1 MNEET
6 INKII
11 SILIRVAKGKSSSFT
26 KLTTLIWFKLFFSF
40 FKAQVETKPNQNMNQ
55 SNKKISSKFLFKKII
70 LEKFDE
76 VLEAILLLMSH
87 E

>member
-1 MNEET
+1 M
-6 INKII
+6 
-11 SILIRVAKGKSSSFT
+11 AKGKSSSFT

-40 FKAQVETKPNQNMNQ
+40 FKAQVENKPKENSSQMNGQNLNSSKRMNQ
-55 SNKKISSKFLFKKII
+55 SKFLFKKII

-87 E
+87 

>member
-1 MNEET
+1 MSEET

-40 FKAQVETKPNQNMNQ
+40 FKAQV
-55 SNKKISSKFLFKKII
+55 
-70 LEKFDE
+70 
-76 VLEAILLLMSH
+76 
-87 E
+87 

>member
-1 MNEET
+1 
-6 INKII
+6 
-11 SILIRVAKGKSSSFT
+11 VAKGKSSSFT

-40 FKAQVETKPNQNMNQ
+40 FKAQVEIKPSQILNQ
-55 SNKKISSKFLFKKII
+55 SSKKIGPKFLFKKII

-87 E
+87 EE